1 MSVASIFVIILLQ
14 NNPQDSRSLFQ
25 RHMNTLCDDCKY
37 HLQRDFNINQ
47 SSGQQIQS
55 FALQEIQDILQHV
68 GKTLSDFN
76 LLNPSIEFID
86 RQEFSCIIS
95 EEMNYDIE

>member
-1 MSVASIFVIILLQ
+1 
-14 NNPQDSRSLFQ
+14 
-25 RHMNTLCDDCKY
+25 MNTLCDDCKY
-37 HLQRDFNINQ
+37 HLQRDFNIDQ
-47 SSGQQIQS
+47 LSDQQIPS

-86 RQEFSCIIS
+86 RQEFSCIIF
-95 EEMNYDIE
+95 EEMNYDIEQFHVNWQRDYD